1 MTIKVKRKL
10 SDISFEKEGAHVAL
24 VSKTQGG
31 PANNKAYALVLKGHR
46 FSEEYIQ
53 KMQQVKVTM
62 ELPEFLQRFFNVYYH
77 DSEIL
82 ARMMGYVPP
91 VREQSDYYEEAEE
104 YIQSKLEAFEVLKSV
119 NDAES
124 IAEVLSGLDETQ
136 YLSMLNDQSLV
147 EKAFRKM
154 DKQETKEQKEQPKE
168 TPAVK
173 SAKKESEVVADAA
186 DEDTSTHASVEKS
199 IEASASVTSIHKEQN
214 MTKEIKVDDTTK
226 IEKSATEL
234 SLELLQKSFDESRVE
249 LQKAQELIAEF
260 KKEKQEQIQKSKTA
274 QFTAVIKDEKL
285 QAPIVKAALSLE
297 SEDDFVAFL
306 AAITAMQTNIETTQG
321 FIEKSA
327 LFQEQGASTS
337 EEPKDKESAVARILK
352 SKQVK

>member
-1 MTIKVKRKL
+1 MIKAKRKL

-24 VSKTQGG
+24 VSKQQGG
-31 PANNKAYALVLKGHR
+31 PANNKAYALVLKGHN

-62 ELPEFLQRFFNVYYH
+62 ELPDFLRRFFNVYY
-77 DSEIL
+77 DDAEIL
-82 ARMMGYVPP
+82 ARMMGYVPA
-91 VREQSDYYEEAEE
+91 VKEEGESWNYED

-136 YLSMLNDQSLV
+136 YLSMLNDQSLI

-154 DKQETKEQKEQPKE
+154 DKQETKEQPVAKATE
-168 TPAVK
+168 TK
-173 SAKKESEVVADAA
+173 SEVVADAA

-260 KKEKQEQIQKSKTA
+260 KKEKQEQIVKSKTA

-285 QAPIVKAALSLE
+285 
-297 SEDDFVAFL
+297 
-306 AAITAMQTNIETTQG
+306 
-321 FIEKSA
+321 
-327 LFQEQGASTS
+327 
-337 EEPKDKESAVARILK
+337 
-352 SKQVK
+352 

>member
-1 MTIKVKRKL
+1 MIKAKRKL

-24 VSKTQGG
+24 VSKTQGA
-31 PANNKAYALVLKGHR
+31 ANNRNYALVLKGHT

-62 ELPEFLQRFFNVYYH
+62 ELPDFLQRFFNVYY
-77 DSEIL
+77 DDAEIL

-91 VREQSDYYEEAEE
+91 VKEDGESWNYED

-119 NDAES
+119 HDAES

-154 DKQETKEQKEQPKE
+154 DKQETKEQTVAKATE

-173 SAKKESEVVADAA
+173 SAETKSEVVVNSA

-199 IEASASVTSIHKEQN
+199 IEASASVNPIHKEKN
-214 MTKEIKVDDTTK
+214 MTKEIKADDAK

-285 QAPIVKAALSLE
+285 QAPIVKAALALE
-297 SEDDFVAFL
+297 AQEDFDAFL
-306 AAITAMQTNIETTQG
+306 VAVTAMQSQIEKQKD
-321 FIEKSA
+321 FVEKSA

>member
-1 MTIKVKRKL
+1 MIKPKRKL

-24 VSKTQGG
+24 VSKQQGG
-31 PANNKAYALVLKGHR
+31 PANNKAYALVLKGHN

-62 ELPEFLQRFFNVYYH
+62 ELPDFLQRFFNVYY
-77 DSEIL
+77 DDAEVL
-82 ARMMGYVPP
+82 ARMMGYTPP
-91 VREQSDYYEEAEE
+91 VKEEGDSWNYED

-119 NDAES
+119 HDAES

-136 YLSMLNDQSLV
+136 YLSMLNDQSLI
-147 EKAFRKM
+147 EKAFRRM
-154 DKQETKEQKEQPKE
+154 DKQTEQTVAKATE

-173 SAKKESEVVADAA
+173 SVETKSEVVADAA

-199 IEASASVTSIHKEQN
+199 IEASASVNPIHKEQN

-260 KKEKQEQIQKSKTA
+260 KKEKQEQIQKVKTA

-285 QAPIVKAALSLE
+285 QAPIVKAALTLE
-297 SEDDFVAFL
+297 SEDDFASFL
-306 AAITAMQTNIETTQG
+306 AAITSMQANIETTQG

-337 EEPKDKESAVARILK
+337 EEPKEKESAVARILK
-352 SKQVK
+352 SKQTK

>member
-1 MTIKVKRKL
+1 MIKPKRKL

-24 VSKTQGG
+24 VSKQQGG
-31 PANNKAYALVLKGHR
+31 GANNRNYALVLKGHN

-62 ELPEFLQRFFNVYYH
+62 ELPDFLQRFFNVYY
-77 DSEIL
+77 DDAEVL
-82 ARMMGYVPP
+82 ARMMGYTPP
-91 VREQSDYYEEAEE
+91 VKEEGDSWNYED

-119 NDAES
+119 HDAES

-154 DKQETKEQKEQPKE
+154 DKQDQTKEQP
-168 TPAVK
+168 V
-173 SAKKESEVVADAA
+173 AKPTEKESEVVAKAA

-199 IEASASVTSIHKEQN
+199 IEASASVNPIHKEPN

-285 QAPIVKAALSLE
+285 QAPIVKAALALE
-297 SEDDFVAFL
+297 AQEDFDAFL
-306 AAITAMQTNIETTQG
+306 SAVTAMQSQIEKQKD
-321 FIEKSA
+321 FVEKSA

-337 EEPKDKESAVARILK
+337 EEPKDNESAVAKLVK
-352 SKQVK
+352 SRLAANK